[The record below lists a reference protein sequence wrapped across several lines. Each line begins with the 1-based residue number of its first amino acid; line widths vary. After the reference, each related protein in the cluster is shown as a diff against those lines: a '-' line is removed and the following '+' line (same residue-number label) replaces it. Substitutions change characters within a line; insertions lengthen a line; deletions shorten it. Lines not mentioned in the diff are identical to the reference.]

1 MSELFVN
8 NFITALPGAGAP
20 AWAIAIAAVCAYF
33 IGNINPA
40 ILLGRAAGV
49 DIRSEGSGNAGT
61 TNAARTLGKKAGAAT
76 FAIDVVKG
84 WVVFFFAD
92 YVFMRV
98 MLNTDGNIQKFLNSS
113 GRYLGE
119 TAALS
124 AGVYAVALLCGLC
137 VVLGHM
143 FPAVFGFRGGK
154 GVATAFG
161 VLIGANWLFALAILA
176 VFAVCFVIFRRVSLS
191 VLIVSVFALILCF
204 TQAGGIAS
212 RIDALWLIVLLAL
225 ILWKHRGNIAR
236 LAKGTEPKLTFGSK
250 GSAGEEGQMKNDD
263 GKDRV

>member
-1 MSELFVN
+1 MSNPFLP
-8 NFITALPGAGAP
+8 NFLTALPDASVP
-20 AWAIAIAAVCAYF
+20 VWAIAVAAVCAYF

-49 DIRSEGSGNAGT
+49 DIRSQGSGNAGT
-61 TNAARTLGKKAGAAT
+61 TNAIRSLGKKAGAIT

-84 WVVFFFAD
+84 WAVFFFAD
-92 YVFMRV
+92 YVFFSI
-98 MLNTDGNIQKFLNSS
+98 MLNTDDNIKKFLSSS
-113 GRYLGE
+113 GRYLNE

-124 AGVYAVALLCGLC
+124 VGVYAVALLCGLC

-161 VLIGANWLFALAILA
+161 VLLGANWIFALVILA

-191 VLIVSVFALILCF
+191 VLIVSALALVLCF

-212 RIDALWLIVLLAL
+212 RVDALWLVILLAL
-225 ILWKHRGNIAR
+225 IIWKHRANIER
-236 LAKGTEPKLTFGSK
+236 LVKGTEPKLSFGGK
-250 GSAGEEGQMKNDD
+250 DKAGAGE
-263 GKDRV
+263 